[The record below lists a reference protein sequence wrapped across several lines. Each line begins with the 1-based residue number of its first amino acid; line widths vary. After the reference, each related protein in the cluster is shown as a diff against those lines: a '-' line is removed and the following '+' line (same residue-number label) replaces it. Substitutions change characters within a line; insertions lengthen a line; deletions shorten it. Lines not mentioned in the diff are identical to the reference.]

1 MDYVKDMPDGEK
13 GINGD
18 RDRYRDRVRVRVRNR
33 DLDRDSYTD
42 VGIET

>member
-13 GINGD
+13 DINGD
-18 RDRYRDRVRVRVRNR
+18 RDRYRDRVRVRNR